1 MPILEQIILALELV
15 FILLASS
22 IHVIYLHI
30 DVLAPAVLIASA
42 VLTAIVSLCRDE
54 WALAGYTEVA
64 DHR

>member
-54 WALAGYTEVA
+54 
-64 DHR
+64 